1 MSYPLSYVLGNKKWN
16 ETQWQLLI
24 DMGANLP
31 ILNSATQHT
40 PKSKQESIIELVNLS
55 YTINLQD
62 KTLQWQPK

>member
-1 MSYPLSYVLGNKKWN
+1 
-16 ETQWQLLI
+16 
-24 DMGANLP
+24 MGANLP

-62 KTLQWQPK
+62 KTLQWQWQPK